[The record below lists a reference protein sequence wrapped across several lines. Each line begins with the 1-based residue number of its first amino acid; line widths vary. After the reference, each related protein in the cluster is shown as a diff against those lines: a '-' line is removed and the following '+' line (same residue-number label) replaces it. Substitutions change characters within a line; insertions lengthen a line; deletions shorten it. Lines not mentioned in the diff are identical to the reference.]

1 MINGKT
7 VSVLITTYHRKRA
20 DDAIAVARAWCKQP
34 VEQVWLLDNAGH
46 CCMDEM
52 DGRDYSYWQ
61 MGEDLKTR
69 ADYGVALLTDGDLII
84 CADDDIV
91 PKPGFAQDLVDGMD
105 ATGAGF
111 VGVIGRVFNDP
122 EYRKTTFY
130 RASKIDEPKRVD
142 FTGVCYM
149 AKRKYFGFDTRGMP
163 VNADDLWHCR
173 RYPEA
178 SKFVIPTDKYE
189 NLPTCNDGTAMFKNP
204 ELAAQRQA
212 YYAEW
217 WEQEYSVGY
226 DQDYPKE
233 ASA

>member
-34 VEQVWLLDNAGH
+34 VEQVWLLDCGGY
-46 CCMDEM
+46 CVRPDFDTPDKCV
-52 DGRDYSYWQ
+52 YWRLPFDP
-61 MGEDLKTR
+61 GTR
-69 ADYGVALLTDGDLII
+69 TDYGVALLTDGDLII

-91 PKPGFAQDLVDGMD
+91 PRLGFAQDLVDGMD

-217 WEQEYSVGY
+217 YREAFEPHPYLR
-226 DQDYPKE
+226 E

>member
-7 VSVLITTYHRKRA
+7 VSVLVTTYHPDRWQSLGM
-20 DDAIAVARAWCKQP
+20 ISSAWLDQP
-34 VEQVWLLDNAGH
+34 VEQVWVLDNRGNQGH
-46 CCMDEM
+46 VRSD
-52 DGRDYSYWQ
+52 DGFAFWPLPC
-61 MGEDLKTR
+61 DLKTR

-91 PKPGFAQDLVDGMD
+91 PQPGFAQDLVDGMD

-111 VGVIGRVFNDP
+111 VGVIGRVFDDP

-130 RASKIDEPKRVD
+130 RASKIDEPKCVD

-189 NLPTCNDGTAMFKNP
+189 NLPACNDGTAMFKNP

-217 WEQEYSVGY
+217 YREAFEPHPYLR
-226 DQDYPKE
+226 E